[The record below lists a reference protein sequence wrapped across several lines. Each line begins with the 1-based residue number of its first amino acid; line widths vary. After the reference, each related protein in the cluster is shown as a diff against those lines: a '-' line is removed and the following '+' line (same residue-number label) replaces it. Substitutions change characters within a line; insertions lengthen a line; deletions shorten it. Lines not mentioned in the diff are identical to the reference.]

1 MPEEKKPAA
10 PAKPKKE
17 EKPKKAEKSKK
28 EAPPVEDSTLVS
40 VAKAVGT
47 AAGKLAVQVG
57 IEKTPSKKIPKLAPK
72 NKKRVP
78 RRQKKALQKTT
89 ASRV

>member
-10 PAKPKKE
+10 PKKPKKE
-17 EKPKKAEKSKK
+17 EKPKK
-28 EAPPVEDSTLVS
+28 EAAVVEDSTLVS
-40 VAKAVGT
+40 VAKTIGA

-72 NKKRVP
+72 NKKRLP

>member
-10 PAKPKKE
+10 PKKPKKE
-17 EKPKKAEKSKK
+17 EKPKK

-40 VAKAVGT
+40 VAKTIGA

-78 RRQKKALQKTT
+78 RRKKKALQKTT

>member
-1 MPEEKKPAA
+1 MPDEKKPAA
-10 PAKPKKE
+10 PKKPKKE
-17 EKPKKAEKSKK
+17 EKSKK
-28 EAPPVEDSTLVS
+28 EVPAVEESTLVS
-40 VAKAVGT
+40 VAKAIGH
-47 AAGKLAVQVG
+47 AAGELAVRTG
-57 IEKTPSKKIPKLAPK
+57 FEKTPSKKIPKLAPK

>member
-1 MPEEKKPAA
+1 MPDEKKPAA
-10 PAKPKKE
+10 PKKPKE
-17 EKPKKAEKSKK
+17 EKPKKEQKPKK
-28 EAPPVEDSTLVS
+28 EEPAVEESTLVS
-40 VAKAVGT
+40 VAKSIGA

>member
-1 MPEEKKPAA
+1 MPEKKKPAA
-10 PAKPKKE
+10 APKKPKTKE
-17 EKPKKAEKSKK
+17 PA
-28 EAPPVEDSTLVS
+28 VEESTLVS
-40 VAKAVGT
+40 VAKAIGH
-47 AAGKLAVQVG
+47 AAGELAVKTG

-78 RRQKKALQKTT
+78 RRKKKALQKTT

>member
-1 MPEEKKPAA
+1 MPEKPTPEKKKPAA
-10 PAKPKKE
+10 PKKPKKE
-17 EKPKKAEKSKK
+17 ELA
-28 EAPPVEDSTLVS
+28 VEESTLVS
-40 VAKAVGT
+40 VAKAIGH
-47 AAGKLAVQVG
+47 AAGELALKTG

>member
-1 MPEEKKPAA
+1 MPDEKKPAA
-10 PAKPKKE
+10 PKKPKKE
-17 EKPKKAEKSKK
+17 EKPKKAEP
-28 EAPPVEDSTLVS
+28 AVEESTLVS
-40 VAKAVGT
+40 VAKTIGA

-72 NKKRVP
+72 NKKRLP

>member
-1 MPEEKKPAA
+1 MPDEKKPAA
-10 PAKPKKE
+10 PKKPKKE
-17 EKPKKAEKSKK
+17 EKPKK
-28 EAPPVEDSTLVS
+28 EAPAVEDSALVS
-40 VAKAVGT
+40 VAKTIGA

>member
-1 MPEEKKPAA
+1 MPEKKKPAA
-10 PAKPKKE
+10 P
-17 EKPKKAEKSKK
+17 EKPKKAKK
-28 EAPPVEDSTLVS
+28 EAPAVEESTLVS
-40 VAKAVGT
+40 VAKTIGA

>member
-10 PAKPKKE
+10 PKKPKKE
-17 EKPKKAEKSKK
+17 EKPKK
-28 EAPPVEDSTLVS
+28 EAPAAEDSALVS
-40 VAKAVGT
+40 VAKTIGA